1 MLRMLKLLQ
10 EFGRDVS
17 PGLVNSVESRKCN
30 IMVRGDL
37 QGLILHMKRIEKVRL
52 HDWHELKIDAMGK
65 YVA

>member
-17 PGLVNSVESRKCN
+17 PGLINSVESRK
-30 IMVRGDL
+30 VRGDL

-65 YVA
+65 WVA